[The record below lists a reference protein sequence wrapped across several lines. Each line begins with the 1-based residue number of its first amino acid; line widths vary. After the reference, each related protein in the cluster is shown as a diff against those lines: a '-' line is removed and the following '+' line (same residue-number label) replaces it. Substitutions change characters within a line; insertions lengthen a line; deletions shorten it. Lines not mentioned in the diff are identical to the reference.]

1 MNLTPTEI
9 DRLILFSAAEFA
21 RRNRSLGIRLSHP
34 EAVALLTDEAMTMAR
49 QGLTYDE
56 IRDRA
61 HALLTD
67 DDVLSGVRSM
77 VTKVLIELPMAEGTK
92 LLALFDPILPTA
104 EDDGMRPGE
113 VIPHAPDVEVVGEE
127 PAVELE
133 VTNLG
138 DRDIQVRS
146 HTHFFEVNRALSFDR
161 SAAFGRRL
169 ALPAG
174 SGVRFEPGVPK
185 RVSLIEIRGTRDV
198 RGFAD
203 LTNGSVDDPA
213 VAREAMARAEAR
225 GYLRTEQTNDF
236 D

>member
-21 RRNRSLGIRLSHP
+21 RRNRRLGIKLSHP

-49 QGLTYDE
+49 QGIPYDE

-61 HALLTD
+61 HQLLSD
-67 DDVLSGVRSM
+67 DDVLDGVRPM
-77 VTKVLIELPMAEGTK
+77 VAKVLVELPMVEGTK
-92 LLALFDPILPTA
+92 LLVLFDPILPTGG
-104 EDDGMRPGE
+104 EPGMQPGE
-113 VIPHAPDVEVVGEE
+113 VIANAPQVTVVAEE
-127 PAVELE
+127 PVIELE

-146 HTHFFEVNRALSFDR
+146 HTHFFEVNKALAFDR
-161 SAAFGRRL
+161 EAAFGLRL
-169 ALPAG
+169 AVPAG

-185 RVSLIEIRGTRDV
+185 RVALINMRGTRDV

-203 LTNGSVDDPA
+203 LTDGSLDDPNIA
-213 VAREAMARAEAR
+213 HRAMVRAAER
-225 GYLRTEQTNDF
+225 GYARKERTNDF